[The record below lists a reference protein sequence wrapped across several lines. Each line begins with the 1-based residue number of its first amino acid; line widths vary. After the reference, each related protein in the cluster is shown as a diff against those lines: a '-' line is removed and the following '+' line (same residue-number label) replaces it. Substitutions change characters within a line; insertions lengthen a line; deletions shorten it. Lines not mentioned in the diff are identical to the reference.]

1 MSQKRDLQEIEDEI
15 EDLYYDLFDA
25 QLDHDWKLADKVSA
39 RIRELEAELKR
50 LDQLARR
57 G

>member
-50 LDQLARR
+50 LDQLVRR
-57 G
+57 

>member
-1 MSQKRDLQEIEDEI
+1 MVINNTLQEIEDEI

-25 QLDHDWKLADKVSA
+25 QTEQDWKLADKIQ
-39 RIRELEAELKR
+39 RDIRELERQE
-50 LDQLARR
+50 QLARR

>member
-1 MSQKRDLQEIEDEI
+1 MSQKLDLQEIEDEI

-25 QLDHDWKLADKVSA
+25 QIDHNWLYADKISG

-50 LDQLARR
+50 LDQLVRR